1 MRKIKVLSTA
11 GTVGLLVASSLVF
24 GSAQAGSA
32 ATCKPGT
39 AAPTN
44 SFPGTVAVA
53 TNFESNSLSPFTPK
67 VAGTGTAGISSTS
80 SKSPSCSAKLHVTD
94 DAGSLA
100 NLASPAL
107 PATTKT
113 AYADGWFN
121 IAVAGVAGNDV
132 PYFRFFSGAT
142 RVADVYRYN
151 SNGQLWLRV
160 TSPTGAFVYTKLV
173 SGNISLNAW
182 HHVSMRVSTRGNSSV
197 VQVWFDG
204 AQKYSSYSVKMAG
217 TNITKVQLGAEHN
230 RQKGDQYID
239 DVVIKHRTS

>member
-1 MRKIKVLSTA
+1 MRKLRALSTV
-11 GTVGLLVASSLVF
+11 GTLGLLVASTLVF

-32 ATCKPGT
+32 ATCQTGT

-44 SFPGTVAVA
+44 TFPGTVAVA
-53 TNFESNSLSPFTPK
+53 TNFESNSLSPFTPT
-67 VAGTGTAGISSTS
+67 VSGTGTATISSDS
-80 SKSPSCSAKLHVTD
+80 SKSTSCSAKLHVTD
-94 DAGSLA
+94 DTGSLA

-107 PATTKT
+107 PSTTKT

-121 IAVAGVAGNDV
+121 IAVAGVAGNNV
-132 PYFRFFSGAT
+132 PYFRFFSGST
-142 RVADVYRYN
+142 RIADVYRN
-151 SNGQLWLRV
+151 NNNGQLWLRV
-160 TSPTGAFVYTKLV
+160 TSPTGVYVYTKLV

-217 TNITKVQLGAEHN
+217 TNITKVQLGAEHV

-239 DVVIKHRTS
+239 DVIIKHRTS